1 MTGGSRGFCVL
12 RLPNRPGEPSTGLA
26 GRAGWLVGRTV
37 EGEAELAQL
46 HRQARH
52 IEAVLR
58 VLRAR
63 IEHLEASRRH
73 ANVGV

>member
-1 MTGGSRGFCVL
+1 MTGGGSGFCVL
-12 RLPNRPGEPSTGLA
+12 RLPNSPGEPFTGLA
-26 GRAGWLVGRTV
+26 GQAGRTVGRTV

-46 HRQARH
+46 RRQARQ